1 MSWRNILKVE
11 LRPQDIKRLGNKYAI
26 MDMYKSMLMT
36 KEEYDKL
43 PDIPPSGRRGKGP
56 SGPPDNKMAYHSR
69 LKDFFDKNKDSPFF
83 LEVSKYATFHNTMYR
98 RLQKQKFGEGF
109 LYETYPTLELF
120 EASGTKGKLRENLK
134 PQSQDPV
141 YDKMLRMLEN
151 LFEVRGIKTQ
161 EEVES
166 MLGRKLK
173 GSEIQAYEDVA
184 ERLA

>member
-1 MSWRNILKVE
+1 MTWRNILKVE

-26 MDMYKSMLMT
+26 MDMYESMLMT

-43 PDIPPSGRRGKGP
+43 PDLPPSGRRGKGP

-83 LEVSKYATFHNTMYR
+83 LEVSKYMTFHNTMYR
-98 RLQKQKFGEGF
+98 RLQKQKFEEGF

-120 EASGTKGKLRENLK
+120 EESGTKGLINPRSKTTLEDAEYN
-134 PQSQDPV
+134 
-141 YDKMLRMLEN
+141 KMFRMLEN
-151 LFEVRGIKTQ
+151 LFEVQGTKTQ

-166 MLGRKLK
+166 ILGRKLK
-173 GSEIQAYEDVA
+173 SREIQAYEDVV
-184 ERLA
+184 EKLA